1 MHMDPQVKRLIASMA
16 EAGSPSLDGM
26 SPQQMRAFY
35 LTVGERL
42 GGPSREM
49 ADVRDLSAEGPDG
62 PIPMRRYR
70 PHGAVTSPQPGLIYV
85 HGGGWVMGDLD
96 SHDKVCRRLAETCG
110 CIVIA
115 VDYRLAPEHPFP
127 AGPQDVI
134 AASRWIAANAGS
146 LGIDPT
152 RLGIAG
158 DSAGG
163 SLAAVACLANREL
176 PGATL
181 CCQIL
186 IYPGTDNS
194 PQGGLRLSRIEQ
206 AQTPPMPAEAMRS
219 MVGYFLPEQA
229 SAYDWR
235 ASPLLARS
243 HSDLPP
249 ALIITG
255 GSDPLRDEGIAYT
268 QRLIHAG
275 VDVLHRHFAG
285 QLHGFIEMGG
295 VLDAVEEAM
304 QTMAFWFARC
314 SGAR

>member
-1 MHMDPQVKRLIASMA
+1 MSMDTQLQGVMASMTQDNENPA
-16 EAGSPSLDGM
+16 LGNM
-26 SPQQMRAFY
+26 SPQQMRAAY
-35 LTVGERL
+35 LTVGKRF

-49 ADVRDLSAEGPDG
+49 ADVHDLSAEGPDG

-70 PHGAVTSPQPGLIYV
+70 PLGALTSPQPGLIYV
-85 HGGGWVMGDLD
+85 HGGGWVMGGLD

-163 SLAAVACLANREL
+163 SLAAVACLANRGL

-194 PQGGLRLSRIEQ
+194 PQAGLRSSRVEQ
-206 AQTPPMPAEAMRS
+206 AQTPPLVAAMMEAMINQ
-219 MVGYFLPEQA
+219 YLPNPVDGRE
-229 SAYDWR
+229 WR
-235 ASPLLARS
+235 ASPLRAENLAG
-243 HSDLPP
+243 LPP
-249 ALIITG
+249 ALVITG
-255 GSDPLRDEGIAYT
+255 GLDPLRDEGFAFSL
-268 QRLIHAG
+268 RLAESG
-275 VDVLHRHFAG
+275 TEVLHRHYAG
-285 QLHGFIEMGG
+285 LTHGFIELGG
-295 VLDAVEEAM
+295 VLDAVEDAM
-304 QTMAFWFARC
+304 QTIAFWFARRR
-314 SGAR
+314 G